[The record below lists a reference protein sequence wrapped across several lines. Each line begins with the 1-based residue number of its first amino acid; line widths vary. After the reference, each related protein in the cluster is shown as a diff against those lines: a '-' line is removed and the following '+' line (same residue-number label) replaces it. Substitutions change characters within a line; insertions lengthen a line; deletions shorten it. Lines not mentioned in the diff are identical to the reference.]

1 MANLREIYEKKVELE
16 QKVEAS
22 SAKCEEILAK
32 AKQDNADA
40 FDELEQAKADL
51 KAIET
56 EFADAL
62 FAEHKAG
69 NDVTNDG
76 TIKVRKSSSYQSV
89 EKNILAKKA
98 DGDAKAVVDAIAGV
112 QTKSGFATYYA
123 ALTAIFLEKG
133 KYTNTDLTKIEAT
146 FKTLGFNDAEAKT
159 LASAVVIKDEKEN
172 LSYEPSTTATATAT
186 ADTTT
191 AVDDLF

>member
-1 MANLREIYEKKVELE
+1 MTLRQLFERKAEITAELE
-16 QKVEAS
+16 KAT
-22 SAKCEEILAK
+22 AKTEEILAN
-32 AKQDNADA
+32 AKKDNADA
-40 FDELEQAKADL
+40 FDKVETLKEELKTAES
-51 KAIET
+51 
-56 EFADAL
+56 EFNEAL
-62 FAEHKAG
+62 LAEHKAG

-146 FKTLGFNDAEAKT
+146 FKTLGFNDADAKT

-172 LSYEPSTTATATAT
+172 LSYEPNTTATPTAT
-186 ADTTT
+186 ADTST